1 MKFLRWVVFFCGP
14 ALLLAQPPL
23 RLKVPPQGPEVYQE
37 PPASG
42 RIHIIVQFPT
52 YPTGDTLLALTARGA
67 NLLQYVPDYGV
78 LVNIGVNTDLTSLG
92 LHYAGSLTPQQ
103 KISPLIVNGDP
114 TVIRGNYLVEFHS
127 DVDTT
132 TARRILL
139 SLPNV
144 VLVDNPDLLSRHFLV
159 NIPDLTREAEALA
172 ALAAQDE
179 VEYVFPASSELIQG
193 LQVFAL
199 SDTLNQNILT
209 TGDGWDGPGLNA
221 VNLSYFFSHLTAQL
235 PESATK
241 AEILRAMA
249 NWASVAQI
257 NWLPGTSATANQT
270 VNLLFAQGDHGD
282 GFPFDGPGGVLA
294 HTFGPPPVAPEPLA
308 GDVHFDDA
316 ETWRIGSD
324 FDVFSIALHE
334 LGHSL
339 GLAHSDDPSAVMYPY
354 YRIWSGLQPS
364 DMAAILLL
372 YAAKGAAVP
381 LALTVNAAPS
391 VTSLSSISLSGTVT
405 GGSGAASVTWYSST
419 GASGSAVVTGANWV
433 TPLIPLSF
441 GTNSITITATDSTG
455 SVSHTVSVSRQVVVT
470 SPLALTVD
478 APPSTSSAVSI
489 SLSGTVTGGSGGATV
504 TWSSSAGASEAAVV
518 TGTNWLATNI
528 PLVAGFNTITVT
540 ANDATGSVSHSVN
553 VTRQV
558 VAISPLTL
566 TVDAPP
572 SVTSV
577 ASISLS
583 GTVTGGS
590 GGATVTWSA
599 SSGASGAAVV
609 TGATWLSANIPLTVG
624 FNSITVTASDA
635 SGSISRTVSVTRQVI
650 APPAGTD
657 TTGPTLTITYPSST
671 SIATTLS
678 SLRFTGTASDR
689 SGVASVTWSTNT
701 GSSGTASGTTQWSA
715 AIPLLLGSNQVIIR
729 STDAAGNV
737 SWRTVVVARR

>member
-257 NWLPGTSATANQT
+257 NWLPGTSATACRARALGRRCPLRRCR
-270 VNLLFAQGDHGD
+270 NLAYRQRFRRIQYCFA
-282 GFPFDGPGGVLA
+282 
-294 HTFGPPPVAPEPLA
+294 
-308 GDVHFDDA
+308 
-316 ETWRIGSD
+316 RIG
-324 FDVFSIALHE
+324 A
-334 LGHSL
+334 
-339 GLAHSDDPSAVMYPY
+339 
-354 YRIWSGLQPS
+354 
-364 DMAAILLL
+364 
-372 YAAKGAAVP
+372 
-381 LALTVNAAPS
+381 
-391 VTSLSSISLSGTVT
+391 LSGTGTLRRSLRCDVSLLQNLVRASAERYGRHT
-405 GGSGAASVTWYSST
+405 LALCREGSCGAAGFDRERCALCYFSVVDL
-419 GASGSAVVTGANWV
+419 AVWNRDRREWCCIRDLVFEHGRLGIGCSHWRE
-433 TPLIPLSF
+433 L
-441 GTNSITITATDSTG
+441 GYAT
-455 SVSHTVSVSRQVVVT
+455 H
-470 SPLALTVD
+470 SPV
-478 APPSTSSAVSI
+478 
-489 SLSGTVTGGSGGATV
+489 
-504 TWSSSAGASEAAVV
+504 
-518 TGTNWLATNI
+518 
-528 PLVAGFNTITVT
+528 
-540 ANDATGSVSHSVN
+540 
-553 VTRQV
+553 
-558 VAISPLTL
+558 
-566 TVDAPP
+566 
-572 SVTSV
+572 
-577 ASISLS
+577 
-583 GTVTGGS
+583 
-590 GGATVTWSA
+590 
-599 SSGASGAAVV
+599 
-609 TGATWLSANIPLTVG
+609 
-624 FNSITVTASDA
+624 
-635 SGSISRTVSVTRQVI
+635 
-650 APPAGTD
+650 
-657 TTGPTLTITYPSST
+657 
-671 SIATTLS
+671 
-678 SLRFTGTASDR
+678 LR
-689 SGVASVTWSTNT
+689 NK
-701 GSSGTASGTTQWSA
+701 
-715 AIPLLLGSNQVIIR
+715 
-729 STDAAGNV
+729 
-737 SWRTVVVARR
+737 